1 MDVPDGHIYGY
12 DANVFLKNIRPK
24 IVTKLKNELGNL
36 KNLKFQLAL
45 KVLMVKHIIN
55 KQSKG
60 GEKEY
65 SEPVF
70 RHKQEELFNESGI
83 DNAIDKAYEV
93 LNERIEG
100 YMSAGSGWVF
110 N

>member
-45 KVLMVKHIIN
+45 KVLMVKHILN

-60 GEKEY
+60 VKKNIV
-65 SEPVF
+65 S
-70 RHKQEELFNESGI
+70 LFSDINKK
-83 DNAIDKAYEV
+83 NF
-93 LNERIEG
+93 L
-100 YMSAGSGWVF
+100 MSLGLIMQ
-110 N
+110 